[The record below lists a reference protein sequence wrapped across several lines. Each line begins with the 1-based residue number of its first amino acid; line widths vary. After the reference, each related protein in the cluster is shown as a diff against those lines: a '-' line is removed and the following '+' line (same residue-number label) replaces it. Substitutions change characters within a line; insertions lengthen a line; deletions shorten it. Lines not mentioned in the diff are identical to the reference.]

1 MEVRL
6 ARRSE
11 APVPHPAVR
20 VNAPRGSNNLRNGE
34 IHVVGVADAS
44 RDAAEPG
51 KCTVNLNMLDY
62 LGTTHNNMN
71 RKCNARASEIYSK
84 VQLNC
89 NKTLTCAKW
98 VE

>member
-1 MEVRL
+1 MAERPERSVEVGL

-20 VNAPRGSNNLRNGE
+20 VNTPRGSNNLRNGE

-51 KCTVNLNMLDY
+51 KCTVNLHMLDY
-62 LGTTHNNMN
+62 LGTTHNNGHL
-71 RKCNARASEIYSK
+71 KSTP
-84 VQLNC
+84 NC
-89 NKTLTCAKW
+89 S
-98 VE
+98 